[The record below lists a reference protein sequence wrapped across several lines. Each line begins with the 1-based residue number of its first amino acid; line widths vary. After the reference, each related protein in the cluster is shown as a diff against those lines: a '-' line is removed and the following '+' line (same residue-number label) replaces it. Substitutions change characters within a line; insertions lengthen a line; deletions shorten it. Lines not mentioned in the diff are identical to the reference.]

1 MVVIVLGVAVI
12 AAFSYH
18 FTMLL
23 LYVGVLFVP
32 LAAFLCAWAARKR
45 GMNAQHYAITGMVC
59 SILLF
64 LPWIYLMV
72 SLLGKSVSATL
83 VRAGYIF
90 LYFVWLFGLVCMTF
104 VVLLTFDLDFAT
116 EPTTRTE
123 NYVENIL
130 FAFLIIS
137 GILWFLSLVLLKL
150 DVWVKYCSKE
160 IELRESLVPAFGY
173 LQPFTLALGCFVSFT
188 AIVVYLEIPLYE
200 GLLPILPI

>member
-1 MVVIVLGVAVI
+1 
-12 AAFSYH
+12 
-18 FTMLL
+18 
-23 LYVGVLFVP
+23 
-32 LAAFLCAWAARKR
+32 
-45 GMNAQHYAITGMVC
+45 MNAQHYAITGMVC

-72 SLLGKSVSATL
+72 SLLGKSVSTRL
-83 VRAGYIF
+83 VRLGYRF
-90 LYFVWLFGLVCMTF
+90 LYFVWLFGLVGMTF

-116 EPTTRTE
+116 EQTTRTE

-173 LQPFTLALGCFVSFT
+173 LQPFILTLGCFVSFT
-188 AIVVYLEIPLYE
+188 AILVYLEIPLFE